1 MVDLRTLFGDAR
13 TNIRSADAGPVP
25 ATMTREQERVRIE
38 RAAAALPTEGPLFQ
52 IVEALAAVLTALRQL
67 DATSPGA
74 WTGTHLDPFCDDPN
88 AELGELVCEPV
99 AYALRVSLFRLGQHA
114 HRLTGSL
121 ETMRAIHQKA
131 ANLAEDA
138 GDAEYRRD
146 VLDKAWTGIGDEHGT
161 WIV

>member
-25 ATMTREQERVRIE
+25 AATSREQGRVQLE
-38 RAAAALPTEGPLFQ
+38 RAAAALPTEGPLSQ
-52 IVEALAAVLTALRQL
+52 IVGALDAVLTALRQL
-67 DATSPGA
+67 DATSPAA

-99 AYALRVSLFRLGQHA
+99 AYALRVSLFRLGLHA
-114 HRLTGSL
+114 HRLTGSI
-121 ETMRAIHQKA
+121 ETMRAIHHKA
-131 ANLAEDA
+131 ANMVEDT

-146 VLDKAWTGIGDEHGT
+146 VLDKAWHGIGDEHGT
-161 WIV
+161 WIA